1 MNIEKMCNSN
11 IYKYVLNSLCMKMK
25 EYQFSILGHT
35 YFIILGLI
43 MFLDPMSVIE

>member
-1 MNIEKMCNSN
+1 MCNSN
-11 IYKYVLNSLCMKMK
+11 IYKYVLNSLYMKMK
-25 EYQFSILGHT
+25 EYQKNILGHT